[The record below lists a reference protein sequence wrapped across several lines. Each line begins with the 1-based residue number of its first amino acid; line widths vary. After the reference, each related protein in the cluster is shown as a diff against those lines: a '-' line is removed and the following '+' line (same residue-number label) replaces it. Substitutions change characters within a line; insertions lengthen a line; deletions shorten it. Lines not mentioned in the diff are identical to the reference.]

1 MTLIVLFAIL
11 IVLVVLGLPILLGI
25 GLVGLGGMLVAP
37 GVNPALFAQKIFS
50 ILDKFSLLALPYFI
64 LAGAIMSKGG
74 LARALIDF
82 AQSLVGHVRGSL
94 GHTAVLSC
102 MGMANVSGSSTAEAA
117 AIGSIVIPEM
127 KRRGY
132 RAGLAASIVATAAT
146 IGPIIPPSMTMIIYG
161 AMTGVSIGG
170 LFIAGII
177 PGLLL
182 GLMMMGMIR
191 LLAALPSYP
200 ELHAVSP
207 RATLREMARAAGKAW
222 VALVAPVVIL
232 GGIFSGIFTATEA
245 GIVACLY
252 SLLVSLLVYRDI
264 SLRDLPRILL
274 DAAITT
280 GTVAGIIGMAGAL
293 GWLLSYL
300 DFNQY
305 VLGGLS
311 ALAQDPIVVFLAL
324 IAIFVLLTMFLESL
338 AVLIVFVP
346 IAAEVGARL
355 GFDPLQVGIVL
366 VVAAQLGATTP
377 PVAVLLFVT
386 TSISG
391 ARYAET
397 VRHCLPFVGTILGF
411 LLLLIFMPWLT
422 TWLPATLMGR

>member
-1 MTLIVLFAIL
+1 MTLIVLFGIL
-11 IVLVVLGLPILLGI
+11 IVLVAFGLPILLGI
-25 GLVGLGGMLVAP
+25 GLVGLGGMVVAP

-74 LARALIDF
+74 LARALIEF
-82 AQSLVGHVRGSL
+82 AQSLVGHIRGSL
-94 GHTAVLSC
+94 GHTSVLSC

-127 KRRGY
+127 KERGY
-132 RAGLAASIVATAAT
+132 RPGLAASIVGTAAT
-146 IGPIIPPSMTMIIYG
+146 IGPIIPPSMTMIVYG

-170 LFIAGII
+170 LFIAGIV
-177 PGLLL
+177 PGMLL
-182 GLMMMGMIR
+182 GFMMMAMIR
-191 LLAALPSYP
+191 LLAALPAYP
-200 ELHAVSP
+200 ELHATSA
-207 RATLREMARAAGKAW
+207 RAKLGEIARAAARAW
-222 VALVAPVVIL
+222 VALLAPVVIL
-232 GGIFSGIFTATEA
+232 GGIFSGVFTATEA

-252 SLLVSLLVYRDI
+252 SFLVSILVYRDL
-264 SLRDLPRILL
+264 SLTDLPRILL
-274 DAAITT
+274 DAAVTT
-280 GTVAGIIGMAGAL
+280 GAVAGIIGMAGAL
-293 GWLLSYL
+293 GWLLAYL
-300 DFNQY
+300 DFNQS
-305 VLGGLS
+305 VMSFLAG
-311 ALAQDPIVVFLAL
+311 LAQDPIFVFLML
-324 IAIFVLLTMFLESL
+324 VAIFVVLTMFIESL

-355 GFDPLQVGIVL
+355 GFDPMQVGIVL

-397 VRHCLPFVGTILGF
+397 VRHCLPFVGTILAF
-411 LLLLIFMPWLT
+411 LLLLVFVPPLT
-422 TWLPATLMGR
+422 TWLPAALMGR